1 MKQWTTMV
9 EYRDKFNK
17 KLIWGEILA
26 ILIEACF
33 EFLIAG
39 YLQYQHPLTDY
50 AGEVVSTIIGFICL
64 FMTIVVMP
72 IVFIYILYQDKQRL
86 YDEDFNTKFGVLY
99 ENIKLH
105 NKWQT
110 AYYLFYSLR
119 RIVFCYIAFFV
130 EQGAI
135 QLIMLQYLNMFMIM
149 YITHNRPH
157 QNPLI
162 NTIDI
167 VNEWFISLVTYSMIW
182 FTPFI

>member
-72 IVFIYILYQDKQRL
+72 IVFIYILYQDK
-86 YDEDFNTKFGVLY
+86 
-99 ENIKLH
+99 
-105 NKWQT
+105 
-110 AYYLFYSLR
+110 
-119 RIVFCYIAFFV
+119 
-130 EQGAI
+130 
-135 QLIMLQYLNMFMIM
+135 
-149 YITHNRPH
+149 
-157 QNPLI
+157 
-162 NTIDI
+162 
-167 VNEWFISLVTYSMIW
+167 
-182 FTPFI
+182 